1 LIKQSVLILNLKFF
15 TYLSENIILNMKNYL
30 LTVIGN
36 FESEEMCQDVAISLT
51 PIVDSPNLKFQH
63 SKGILIFHF
72 ATEVDKGEL
81 FDYVTGV
88 FFGITE
94 TFILTEI
101 NDNMSVSMPKEIKTH
116 LFDLENLSED
126 IDMNID
132 MRQVRNNLDQSMEEE
147 EEDDFVALLLGEKE
161 RLFKKPTLDQIL
173 DKINSK
179 GLETLT
185 PFELD
190 VLDDYSKK

>member
-1 LIKQSVLILNLKFF
+1 
-15 TYLSENIILNMKNYL
+15 MKNYL

-36 FESEEMCQDVAISLT
+36 FESEEMCQDMAISLT
-51 PIVDSPNLKFQH
+51 PVVDSPNLKFQH

-72 ATEVDKGEL
+72 ATEIDKGEL

-116 LFDLENLSED
+116 LFDLENLSDD

-147 EEDDFVALLLGEKE
+147 EEDDFVALLLGEKD
-161 RLFKKPTLDQIL
+161 RLFKKPSLDQIL

>member
-1 LIKQSVLILNLKFF
+1 
-15 TYLSENIILNMKNYL
+15 MKNYL

-36 FESEEMCQDVAISLT
+36 FESEEMCQDMALSLT
-51 PIVDSPNLKFQH
+51 PVVDSPNLKFQH

-101 NDNMSVSMPKEIKTH
+101 NDNLSVSMPKEVKSH

-126 IDMNID
+126 IDMNIA

-173 DKINSK
+173 DKIISK